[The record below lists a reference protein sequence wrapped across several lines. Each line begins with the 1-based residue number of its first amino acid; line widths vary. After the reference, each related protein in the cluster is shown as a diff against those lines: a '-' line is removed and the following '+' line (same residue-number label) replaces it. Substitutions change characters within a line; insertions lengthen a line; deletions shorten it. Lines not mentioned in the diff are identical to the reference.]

1 MKRRNTN
8 PFDDGNDTPRES
20 LRERYEGS
28 NNNKESAPSSYLFPN
43 FLSSWMATE
52 ISSLPSSN
60 NSILEDEA
68 IDDNDDESLYRY
80 HDCISQ
86 EEEIDTSSDYENDET
101 TTLLSALSPL
111 RRQSIRSYNA
121 TSNTPIRKN
130 TGTDIRIDTVTSQ
143 SSQQNAAIESIY
155 SPLSQALATWLS
167 PYADSA
173 KRAGRKIM
181 FSEEEDSLSSVG
193 NSQHSNIVGE
203 ETLHSVRFHSDHL
216 ESNNGQRKSR
226 LTPSSALGR
235 TLSSPALM
243 TTMSNDNNNTGII
256 VESSSDSGIVLKDI
270 VVQGENNTQSD
281 DNNGGGIVIH
291 PWTKLILLEEL
302 GTAWSWFVLL
312 LPYVFL
318 ILAVFLDG
326 DTQFKHTIVG
336 PLRGNRSCDDMVRG
350 SVPTPFD
357 ESVKGY
363 YPVPFHF
370 EDGHKH
376 KSSNNTIETT
386 AKFNGS
392 CTFPFELR
400 EGVGLLSHGKDAAS
414 NSTLSSS
421 SILNSRYRYLMSHGH
436 AFTSGVISNVPPTS
450 QSLRGSVKFNNLSSR
465 AVALVARG
473 SVLVSAIVFQR
484 PISGNSTSISN
495 HWSPVLILS
504 SKRLDM
510 VCKLNSEEEE
520 KKHNAPTW
528 TCSSRRIIDAFFSL
542 PNTAVLTGG
551 DLRVDILLS
560 HHKSQKALR
569 DGLWFDEQGGIM
581 SEADDDYVIS
591 GVNDNLA
598 MSSAEKI
605 LSSADISR
613 PQQLLAELS
622 STSLYKLQHQS
633 MAYNNVIEGTR
644 IFSLTVTL
652 VFLCYWW
659 WSMGVASEG
668 FDMIDSEE
676 DTTATSLWAR
686 ITSPIYKV
694 VRMVSRRCKRNNQA
708 YRFWWQDPWCMFP
721 ERRYLLLLLFCLIML
736 QNPLLAYA
744 FFHPSLYGSA
754 RFRFAADTVS
764 GMSVH
769 GILFLWLCLVHGL
782 RYHTAEISR
791 RRLAFHSR
799 ILELRNATSHMSP
812 NNTEFEDTQWGRV
825 RWYYQQYGDIEGG
838 GTAVL
843 KMKHDTESDSF
854 VEFMFPKVALLFI
867 GIVASITAAASRFP
881 MSESKSIS
889 ERIELN
895 PDRFGSGS
903 KVYVL
908 SSIVQLIVIQI
919 WSIFIIY
926 TSFVTGERLKREPF
940 LSTRPAQLAFR
951 VSYISLRYL
960 RCFFT

>member
-8 PFDDGNDTPRES
+8 PFDVGNDTPRES

-28 NNNKESAPSSYLFPN
+28 NNNKESAPTSSSLFPN

-60 NSILEDEA
+60 NSLLEDEA
-68 IDDNDDESLYRY
+68 DDNNDDESLYRY

-86 EEEIDTSSDYENDET
+86 EEDEVDTSSDYENDET

-111 RRQSIRSYNA
+111 RRQSIRSYSA

-130 TGTDIRIDTVTSQ
+130 TATGIRIDTVTSQ
-143 SSQQNAAIESIY
+143 SPQQNESIY

-173 KRAGRKIM
+173 KRAGGKIM

-216 ESNNGQRKSR
+216 DNSGGQGKSR
-226 LTPSSALGR
+226 LNPSSALGR

-243 TTMSNDNNNTGII
+243 TTTSNETMNNHNTGIV
-256 VESSSDSGIVLKDI
+256 VESNSDSGIVLKDI
-270 VVQGENNTQSD
+270 VVQGENNTHSD
-281 DNNGGGIVIH
+281 DNNGSIVIH

-336 PLRGNRSCDDMVRG
+336 PLRGNKSCDDMVRG

-376 KSSNNTIETT
+376 KSSNKTMEK

-392 CTFPFELR
+392 CTYPFELR

-414 NSTLSSS
+414 NSTMSST

-484 PISGNSTSISN
+484 PISGNSTSITASL

-510 VCKLNSEEEE
+510 VCKLNSEDEE
-520 KKHNAPTW
+520 KHNTPTW

-542 PNTAVLTGG
+542 PNTAVLMGG

-560 HHKSQKALR
+560 HHKASQKSFT

-591 GVNDNLA
+591 GANDNFSI
-598 MSSAEKI
+598 SSAEKI
-605 LSSADISR
+605 LSSADVSH

-622 STSLYKLQHQS
+622 STSIYKLQHQS

-644 IFSLTVTL
+644 IFSLIVTL

-676 DTTATSLWAR
+676 DTTATSLCAR
-686 ITSPIYKV
+686 ITSPIYEV

-721 ERRYLLLLLFCLIML
+721 ERRYLLMLLFCLIML

-754 RFRFAADTVS
+754 KFRFAADAVS
-764 GMSVH
+764 GISVH

-782 RYHTAEISR
+782 RYHTS
-791 RRLAFHSR
+791 
-799 ILELRNATSHMSP
+799 
-812 NNTEFEDTQWGRV
+812 G
-825 RWYYQQYGDIEGG
+825 
-838 GTAVL
+838 
-843 KMKHDTESDSF
+843 
-854 VEFMFPKVALLFI
+854 
-867 GIVASITAAASRFP
+867 
-881 MSESKSIS
+881 KSVS
-889 ERIELN
+889 
-895 PDRFGSGS
+895 
-903 KVYVL
+903 
-908 SSIVQLIVIQI
+908 VI
-919 WSIFIIY
+919 
-926 TSFVTGERLKREPF
+926 
-940 LSTRPAQLAFR
+940 
-951 VSYISLRYL
+951 
-960 RCFFT
+960 